1 MRNRIIITFLLLFN
15 VICFSQDFYKV
26 KVNQLEVGEYF
37 NDTTVE
43 WSDSVLMNLNKIMIY
58 KDSLVV
64 NDGVCEKVYMLF
76 SQMESNPGVKRSKAL
91 DWNKKM
97 NCIVTYFSSTC
108 LDNVSFTVIVDF
120 EKYSLNYHGEIEQ
133 KDD

>member
-58 KDSLVV
+58 KDSLVI
-64 NDGVCEKVYMLF
+64 ND
-76 SQMESNPGVKRSKAL
+76 
-91 DWNKKM
+91 W
-97 NCIVTYFSSTC
+97 C
-108 LDNVSFTVIVDF
+108 L
-120 EKYSLNYHGEIEQ
+120 
-133 KDD
+133 